1 MSCIGDGDGG
11 GNRKQQ
17 QQQDAIS
24 FNKYSGVCEF
34 QNDVIFLWVN
44 MPTPDSNVKN
54 EFVIINRKEEE
65 EVEEQV
71 QMTWFGGSKMRI
83 DSPTIQ
89 RLLDIGKRAS
99 AGDLSD
105 SCGIVLWYRLY
116 NVSKKVFQ
124 PYSCLGRLGYH
135 CHDDGGGGGGD
146 DGASESSHPV
156 KIIFNLLD
164 YKYLKVAKG
173 PHGSLSLWD
182 EILQMQKASSL
193 S

>member
-1 MSCIGDGDGG
+1 MSCIGGG
-11 GNRKQQ
+11 GDPKQQQ

-44 MPTPDSNVKN
+44 MHTPDSNVKN
-54 EFVIINRKEEE
+54 EFVLIKREKDEE
-65 EVEEQV
+65 EEQV

-99 AGDLSD
+99 KGDLSD

-116 NVSKKVFQ
+116 DVSKKKFQ

-135 CHDDGGGGGGD
+135 CHHDDE
-146 DGASESSHPV
+146 SESSHPV

-182 EILQMQKASSL
+182 EIMQMQKVS
-193 S
+193 